1 MESPRSTSPRNE
13 LDNPFVR
20 TKQCLTSDLAKQI
33 AAAALSEVN
42 PLSVFF
48 QDMTYD
54 LIEVNLI
61 ELRQR

>member
-1 MESPRSTSPRNE
+1 M
-13 LDNPFVR
+13 R